1 MKYTERNG
9 VIINSWK
16 RHGALP
22 WMQPITHEEY
32 LRAAAGEELM
42 TLTGIRKVPFS
53 WYGDCRGKKVL
64 GLAAGGGQQMA
75 IMSAL
80 GAECTLLDITKAQIE
95 ADRMVSER
103 EGYDIRLVKGDMT
116 DPLPFSDESFD
127 MVVNPISNHYVEEAE
142 PVFREV
148 YRVLAPGGTFLAG
161 LDTGIYWAFEPDG
174 NGIIHSLPHNPMKD
188 RDLRKELFFQN
199 EAYVFSHTLEEQIG
213 GQLRAGFVLK
223 EILEDTH
230 EGDKFGENN
239 IPTSILT
246 RSVKPK
252 S

>member
-16 RHGALP
+16 RQLALR

-32 LRAAAGEELM
+32 LRAASGEELLR
-42 TLTGIRKVPFS
+42 LTGKRAVPRS

-75 IMSAL
+75 ILSAL
-80 GAECTLLDITKAQIE
+80 GAKCTLLDITEAQL
-95 ADRMVSER
+95 ASDRMVSER

-116 DPLPFSDESFD
+116 DPLPFGDASFD
-127 MVVNPISNHYVEEAE
+127 MVVNPVSNHYVEEVD

-148 YRVLAPGGTFLAG
+148 FRVLAPGGTFLAG
-161 LDTGIYWAFEPDG
+161 LDTGIIWAFEPDG
-174 NGIIHSLPHNPMKD
+174 SGISHSLPYNPNRD
-188 RDLRKELFFQN
+188 RELRKELFLHN
-199 EAYVFSHTLEEQIG
+199 KPYVFSHTLEDQIG

-223 EILEDTH
+223 EILEDAD
-230 EGDKFGENN
+230 EDDKFGENN

-246 RSVKPK
+246 RSEKPCG
-252 S
+252 